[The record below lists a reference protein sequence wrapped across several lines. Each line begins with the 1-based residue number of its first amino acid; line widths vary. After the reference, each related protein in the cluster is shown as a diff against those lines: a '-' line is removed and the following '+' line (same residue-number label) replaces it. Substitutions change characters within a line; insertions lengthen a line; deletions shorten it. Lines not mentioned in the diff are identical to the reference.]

1 MHLQANNILLRPQG
15 QYVYTLAALS
25 LEEHTELMSQQT
37 DNLHSNTPNI
47 MAVNPASIQYVLSQP
62 QSDSRKL
69 TPHRWKWRHS
79 FRVLVEDNETNTQ
92 QDFRLPWTVFTER
105 SEYCKTE
112 LAFKPNDPEPT
123 LKLSHHDPAIF
134 NSYIQSVYAAKVVMP
149 KLDIYRHFGSVQAL
163 TQVHK
168 LANELGD
175 LAAARLVEE
184 EIARMEDV

>member
-1 MHLQANNILLRPQG
+1 M
-15 QYVYTLAALS
+15 
-25 LEEHTELMSQQT
+25 
-37 DNLHSNTPNI
+37 
-47 MAVNPASIQYVLSQP
+47 
-62 QSDSRKL
+62 
-69 TPHRWKWRHS
+69 
-79 FRVLVEDNETNTQ
+79 LVEDNETNTQ